1 MQVLPQTLKQTET
14 QHRRTDDLAWE
25 GSQFGV
31 ELRLADQHPAPRVP
45 GGSGKLRFRDLM
57 RLFQNQ
63 QVKDRRDAGPPNRD
77 RRDAGPTGQRGGRGG
92 DHVAQPASFSGSD
105 RNPSSTVCDHC

>member
-63 QVKDRRDAGPPNRD
+63 QVKDRRDAGPPD
-77 RRDAGPTGQRGGRGG
+77 ETGETPVHGAEV
-92 DHVAQPASFSGSD
+92 VAAITLAQSASFSGSE